1 MGSPLRIRRPEL
13 LVEDSL
19 KLVLWF
25 FSEDSSS
32 AGPNSYDAY
41 IAAGSSPGNRIVL
54 DDVRAIN
61 STMRARSLHADWGAI
76 ISRGKLSE
84 LAAISQ
90 EWDLFLTADTDWRSG
105 SVPTKL
111 RLLFDALLG
120 RGVGISRATKV
131 LHIKRPR
138 LIPVCD
144 SYVLRL
150 MGIPGDTG
158 ASAVALIEHLRSL
171 RTELR
176 PVLVDLQRELRKRG
190 CERTLVR
197 IADALVWSSYP
208 DTWLGR
214 AGNREM
220 LEGRGASAR
229 IAKSAR

>member
-13 LVEDSL
+13 LVENPLD
-19 KLVLWF
+19 LVLRF
-25 FSEDSSS
+25 FSEDPSS

-41 IAAGSSPGNRIVL
+41 IGAGSSPANRIVL
-54 DDVRAIN
+54 DDVKAIN
-61 STMRARSLHADWGAI
+61 ATMRARSPHADWSAI
-76 ISRGKLSE
+76 ISREKLSE
-84 LAAISQ
+84 LTALDQ
-90 EWDLFLTADTDWRSG
+90 KWDLFLTAESAWKTG
-105 SVPTKL
+105 NVPTKL
-111 RLLFDALLG
+111 AALFDALLS
-120 RGVGISRATKV
+120 RGIGISRATKV

-171 RTELR
+171 RAELR

-190 CERTLVR
+190 YERTLVR

-214 AGNREM
+214 AGNGEVVEER
-220 LEGRGASAR
+220 AR
-229 IAKSAR
+229 FE